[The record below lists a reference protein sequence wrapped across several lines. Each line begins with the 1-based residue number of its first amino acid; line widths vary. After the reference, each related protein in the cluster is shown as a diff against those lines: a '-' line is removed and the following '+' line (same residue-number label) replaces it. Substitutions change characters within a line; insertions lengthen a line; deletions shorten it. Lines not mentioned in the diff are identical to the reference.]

1 MQEISGEALAMYD
14 SAKIEWCQQYI
25 NQMRDIQIRKF
36 NEISAR
42 ILEYIEV
49 YTKLTP
55 EELEKARSE
64 KKQRKGDITIR
75 ETLLLV
81 EDTQDLLF
89 GIWANVQGRNFM
101 STKPTFEGKLPLN
114 EQDADRK
121 RYASALP
128 MK

>member
-1 MQEISGEALAMYD
+1 
-14 SAKIEWCQQYI
+14 
-25 NQMRDIQIRKF
+25 MRLYFWLKF
-36 NEISAR
+36 NEC
-42 ILEYIEV
+42 
-49 YTKLTP
+49 
-55 EELEKARSE
+55 
-64 KKQRKGDITIR
+64 
-75 ETLLLV
+75 

-128 MK
+128 MKQATTTLILRCLWTSYDYKSACKM